1 MGHPF
6 TTIGARRLS
15 HRVTITEAVK
25 LSGRSRR
32 SLYRDM
38 GAGRLAYHA
47 GHDGRRLVDVS
58 ELIRAYG
65 ALPGMVEEESAPA
78 SEGEGLSA
86 RLLAELVEL
95 TRKQGETLEAQREEL
110 AELRREVAELR
121 TLPAPGSLAP
131 HPDDRHDTPA
141 PAEAQATPPAGQGAP
156 KEAGEDHQGRP
167 RDFDDIFARFE
178 ARTRH

>member
-1 MGHPF
+1 M
-6 TTIGARRLS
+6 S
-15 HRVTITEAVK
+15 HRITITEAVK

-65 ALPGMVEEESAPA
+65 ALPGMVEEEGTP
-78 SEGEGLSA
+78 EGEGEGVTA

-95 TRKQGETLEAQREEL
+95 TRKQGETLDAQREEL
-110 AELRREVAELR
+110 AALRREVAELR
-121 TLPAPGSLAP
+121 RLPGPGQLAP
-131 HPDDRHDTPA
+131 HPDDR
-141 PAEAQATPPAGQGAP
+141 TPPPPPRAAEEGP
-156 KEAGEDHQGRP
+156 GEDHQPEFQRQPP
-167 RDFDDIFARFE
+167 RDFGDLLSRFE
-178 ARTRH
+178 SRHHGGNS

>member
-1 MGHPF
+1 M
-6 TTIGARRLS
+6 S
-15 HRVTITEAVK
+15 HRITITEAVK

-65 ALPGMVEEESAPA
+65 ALPGMVEEEGTP
-78 SEGEGLSA
+78 EGEGEGVTA

-95 TRKQGETLEAQREEL
+95 TRKQGETLDAQREEL
-110 AELRREVAELR
+110 AALRREVAELR
-121 TLPAPGSLAP
+121 TLPAPGQVAA
-131 HPDDRHDTPA
+131 HPDHPFSA
-141 PAEAQATPPAGQGAP
+141 PADEHAQAPPT
-156 KEAGEDHQGRP
+156 EDHQPEPQRP
-167 RDFDDIFARFE
+167 RDFGDLLSRFE
-178 ARTRH
+178 SRTTKH